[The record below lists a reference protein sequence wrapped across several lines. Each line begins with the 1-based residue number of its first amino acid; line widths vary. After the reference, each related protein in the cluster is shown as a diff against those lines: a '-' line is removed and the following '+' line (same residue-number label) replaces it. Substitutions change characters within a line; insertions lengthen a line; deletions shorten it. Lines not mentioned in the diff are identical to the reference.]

1 MERARRSQC
10 VLAAAH
16 LLPRRHRPPA
26 HGTKKLGLIL
36 DSSHEAE
43 AIGSAKAGELVSYAR
58 EILRTLGEL
67 PSDRTTILTDNKAN
81 LLVATN
87 SASAQRSRHFLRR
100 YYALRQR
107 MARGECRL
115 VKVDDANM
123 PADFMTKW
131 LGGPKFRH
139 VARVRHQLRR
149 VVT

>member
-1 MERARRSQC
+1 M
-10 VLAAAH
+10 
-16 LLPRRHRPPA
+16 
-26 HGTKKLGLIL
+26 
-36 DSSHEAE
+36 
-43 AIGSAKAGELVSYAR
+43 SYAR

-131 LGGPKFRH
+131 LGGPKFRTSL
-139 VARVRHQLRR
+139 AYA
-149 VVT
+149 TNSDAW

>member
-1 MERARRSQC
+1 MHNMDPAGMTPNHQAGKNGPTTPMVARALMWRSALGFRLPER
-10 VLAAAH
+10 
-16 LLPRRHRPPA
+16 P
-26 HGTKKLGLIL
+26 
-36 DSSHEAE
+36 
-43 AIGSAKAGELVSYAR
+43 
-58 EILRTLGEL
+58 
-67 PSDRTTILTDNKAN
+67 DNKAN

-131 LGGPKFRH
+131 LGGPKFRTSL
-139 VARVRHQLRR
+139 AYA
-149 VVT
+149 TNSDAW